1 MYQKRFIDYIEFI
14 ECYIVYRNNYLC
26 ICGRNIKYAKMYHV
40 YLYIYTI
47 TEVLFFFTYI
57 FMKNHLV
64 HRIHSFIQCVLC
76 TCLNLKYY
84 LYCVVYLVVCLYI
97 YKYIYTYIKVYKIC
111 WVYFDLFIGFAFKES
126 KLTKLQTIL

>member
-1 MYQKRFIDYIEFI
+1 M

-97 YKYIYTYIKVYKIC
+97 YISIDIHISMYTKYAEYILIYLLVSLSKKVCSLNY
-111 WVYFDLFIGFAFKES
+111 
-126 KLTKLQTIL
+126 